1 LRLALGIVAVVLF
14 VFPLSGCLLYT
25 VHEITHNPAPDQP
38 EPPEPAGTLLKPQF
52 RIGISPDYMPVA
64 YKDPR
69 FGLVGVEVDFANQ
82 LGKELGKNIVFVG
95 TPFSELIDA
104 LVADKV
110 DIVMSGMSITT
121 ERSGLVNFS
130 DPYVSGRRA
139 ALQNKL
145 CRDGCR

>member
-1 LRLALGIVAVVLF
+1 MLKNLTNGLRHRFLAVVLI
-14 VFPLSGCLLYT
+14 VVHLAGCVT
-25 VHEITHNPAPDQP
+25 FEGPPPNKS
-38 EPPEPAGTLLKPQF
+38 EPPKPSGTLLKSQF
-52 RIGISPDYMPVA
+52 RIGISPDYMPLA
-64 YKDPR
+64 FKDPR
-69 FGLVGVEVDFANQ
+69 FGIVGVEVDFANQ
-82 LGKELGKNIVFVG
+82 LGKELGKNIVFVE

-110 DIVMSGMSITT
+110 DIIMSGMSITR
-121 ERSGLVNFS
+121 ERAERVNFS